1 MLALRKLEW
10 AKDTP
15 RWVTTNTTSKKG
27 LKGRL
32 VVVIVTVVGFGLIR
46 KWLLLLLQRL
56 IPLPSTVAYLGQ
68 VKGVFIFAVVVV
80 ASNTN
85 NDYLD
90 TLTLVDFSA

>member
-1 MLALRKLEW
+1 MSALRKLQW

-27 LKGRL
+27 AKGS
-32 VVVIVTVVGFGLIR
+32 IGCFCCCGLLWFDWGVAAAIT
-46 KWLLLLLQRL
+46 
-56 IPLPSTVAYLGQ
+56 ITTNTNNPSKADYGHGLS
-68 VKGVFIFAVVVV
+68 VFIFAVVVV

>member
-32 VVVIVTVVGFGLIR
+32 VVVVTVVGFGLIGE
-46 KWLLLLLQRL
+46 WLLLLLQRL

-80 ASNTN
+80 ASNIN